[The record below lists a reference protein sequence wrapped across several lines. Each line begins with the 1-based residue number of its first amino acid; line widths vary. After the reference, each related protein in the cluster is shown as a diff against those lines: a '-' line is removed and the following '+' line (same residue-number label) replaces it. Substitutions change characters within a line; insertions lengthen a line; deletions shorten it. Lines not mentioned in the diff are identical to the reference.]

1 MDYRSLITNLEV
13 EQVLQTKLLEVARD
27 EQVAL
32 ATIDADQIHSL
43 VARKASILEEIQE
56 NHKKRNKILVK
67 DTLLPLELLKLE
79 DIIANC
85 SSAIYS
91 QQLSKLQDD
100 LREIV
105 AELSSLN
112 KHNAS
117 LAKQGLDMATT
128 TLAIFRTSSKEEPE
142 IPAYTAKATFK
153 NKETDPIFSI
163 RNIAITEPA

>member
-1 MDYRSLITNLEV
+1 MDYRSLIANLET
-13 EQVLQTKLLEVARD
+13 EQTLQTKLLEAVRE

-32 ATIDADQIHSL
+32 ATIDADKIHSL
-43 VARKASILEEIQE
+43 VARKASILEDIQE
-56 NHKKRNKILVK
+56 NHQKRNKILVK

-91 QQLSKLQDD
+91 QQLTRLQDD

-105 AELSSLN
+105 TELSSLN

-128 TLAIFRTSSKEEPE
+128 AMAIFKSAGKEELE
-142 IPAYTAKATFK
+142 IPAYTAKAVLK
-153 NKETDPIFSI
+153 HKEIDPVVFSVHNMAP
-163 RNIAITEPA
+163 RNA